1 MFWRSLESGVSAL
14 SIGCNEFL
22 SGGADGS
29 LCFWSAGWSSEK
41 QDDIETYPDWRF
53 QFIYFGDIN

>member
-1 MFWRSLESGVSAL
+1 MFWRCLESGVSAL

-29 LCFWSAGWSSEK
+29 LCFWSAGELVIRK
-41 QDDIETYPDWRF
+41 ADIETYPDWRF
-53 QFIYFGDIN
+53 QLISFGDIN